1 MSLVSSINSRGIFS
15 FQKRV
20 EKSEKSVEILTP
32 TFHPSRLFRYRTTKY
47 FSSSF
52 YFPSLSS
59 LPSFLFFFSFHF
71 VSKRCPSNDQ
81 CIAVNAAASS
91 VVNVSRRARFFK
103 SMIPSP
109 PPPRAYT
116 MGGQDFFQCQ
126 GKTYPRHVSAKGS
139 DIPPPPC
146 FLARSPR
153 CVLAILFHPPF
164 LSSARS
170 TCDLATGQVL
180 SVGEFIRRM
189 PVTPL
194 SRIHFQ
200 INRPSSCGPSNR
212 ESSRVR

>member
-32 TFHPSRLFRYRTTKY
+32 TFHPSRLFRYDEIFFFFLL
-47 FSSSF
+47 FSTVIFSPF
-52 YFPSLSS
+52 
-59 LPSFLFFFSFHF
+59 LPFFLFFSFRKQK
-71 VSKRCPSNDQ
+71 VSITPSNDQ

-146 FLARSPR
+146 FWLDLRVACSQYYSIRHFSPR
-153 CVLAILFHPPF
+153 LDPHVTLRRVKFCRSENLF
-164 LSSARS
+164 AA
-170 TCDLATGQVL
+170 CQ
-180 SVGEFIRRM
+180 
-189 PVTPL
+189 
-194 SRIHFQ
+194 
-200 INRPSSCGPSNR
+200 
-212 ESSRVR
+212 

>member
-1 MSLVSSINSRGIFS
+1 MFLGELVSLN
-15 FQKRV
+15 QW
-20 EKSEKSVEILTP
+20 
-32 TFHPSRLFRYRTTKY
+32 
-47 FSSSF
+47 
-52 YFPSLSS
+52 
-59 LPSFLFFFSFHF
+59 
-71 VSKRCPSNDQ
+71 
-81 CIAVNAAASS
+81 
-91 VVNVSRRARFFK
+91 
-103 SMIPSP
+103 SP

-126 GKTYPRHVSAKGS
+126 GKRIRAMYPRKEAISL
-139 DIPPPPC
+139 PPSL

-200 INRPSSCGPSNR
+200 INRPSSCGPSNVNHPVCVKLHPPPQNIPISIITKWMR
-212 ESSRVR
+212 HFRIFKFWKSILFFFSFVGGIKRR

>member
-1 MSLVSSINSRGIFS
+1 
-15 FQKRV
+15 
-20 EKSEKSVEILTP
+20 
-32 TFHPSRLFRYRTTKY
+32 
-47 FSSSF
+47 
-52 YFPSLSS
+52 
-59 LPSFLFFFSFHF
+59 
-71 VSKRCPSNDQ
+71 
-81 CIAVNAAASS
+81 
-91 VVNVSRRARFFK
+91 
-103 SMIPSP
+103 MIPSP

-200 INRPSSCGPSNR
+200 INRPSSCGPSNVNHPVCAKLHPPPQNIPISIIAKWMR
-212 ESSRVR
+212 HFRIFKFWKSLLFFFFFRWRNKKKINNEKNRYLDKEKFLLGILKGEGWLFYTCCNFNFEGGWRFDPK

>member
-15 FQKRV
+15 FQKGV

-47 FSSSF
+47 FSPFF
-52 YFPSLSS
+52 YFPPLSS
-59 LPSFLFFFSFHF
+59 LPFFLFFFSFHF

-126 GKTYPRHVSAKGS
+126 GKRIRAMYPRKEAISLPLPVFWLDLRVACSQYYSIRH
-139 DIPPPPC
+139 
-146 FLARSPR
+146 FSPR
-153 CVLAILFHPPF
+153 LDPHVTLRRVKFCRSENLF
-164 LSSARS
+164 AA
-170 TCDLATGQVL
+170 CQ
-180 SVGEFIRRM
+180 
-189 PVTPL
+189 
-194 SRIHFQ
+194 
-200 INRPSSCGPSNR
+200 
-212 ESSRVR
+212 